1 MVGLKKTMMDNPET
15 DDSSLVAA
23 AKKLQIPISEK
34 DAHSVDGLYYQCC
47 CNKFTRDYKPA
58 KRNREAKDSVDKATA
73 EKKFLTLRKT
83 QVINQKSCFLLQDL
97 LISIND
103 IYK

>member
-1 MVGLKKTMMDNPET
+1 MVGLKRTMMDNPET
-15 DDSSLVAA
+15 GDSSLVAA

-34 DAHSVDGLYYQCC
+34 DAHSADGLYYQC

-73 EKKFLTLRKT
+73 EKKFLTLLKT

-97 LISIND
+97 LISING

>member
-1 MVGLKKTMMDNPET
+1 MMDNPET

-34 DAHSVDGLYYQCC
+34 DAHFADGLYYQRCC
-47 CNKFTRDYKPA
+47 KKFTRDYKPT
-58 KRNREAKDSVDKATA
+58 KRNQEAKDSVDKTA
-73 EKKFLTLRKT
+73 AKKRFLTLLKT